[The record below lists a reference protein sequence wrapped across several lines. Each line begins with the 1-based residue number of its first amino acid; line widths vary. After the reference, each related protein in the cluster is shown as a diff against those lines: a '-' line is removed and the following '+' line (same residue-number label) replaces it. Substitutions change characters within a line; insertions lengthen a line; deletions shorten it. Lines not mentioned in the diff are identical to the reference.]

1 MRTFKTITLIL
12 LILLFAGEVMAG
24 GYGVSGVGIRALSMA
39 GAFRAVADDWSA
51 AYYNPAGL
59 VNLLEHQLA
68 FGADFYN
75 HRPEFT
81 PDVTSGGYS
90 FGYYDGQQRVP
101 NDKIAYTPYMSGV
114 IILPMFE
121 NVNTGLAIF
130 QPFDF
135 ASEWDIFRL
144 SPTYNDFIEDTVYLP
159 VEEALVPFPDYS
171 HRMNL
176 DIIDFHPT
184 VAAQLM
190 EDKLALGFGLSIR
203 KGSYL
208 HNRIVLFPN
217 ELQEPYSSRPYDYL
231 VQMSELEATGWGFGF
246 NFGLLYNFSEKIT
259 FGASY
264 QSKTTIS
271 LSGDATT
278 KFYAPGNVNVFNS
291 ADEGTDE
298 KAVFDTANFV
308 HTAIHDVE
316 ADWTLPSE
324 FGFGFSYQISEKVI
338 AAVDFAYTLWS
349 EYEDIA
355 MTINSSEGLGTN
367 DYVNSLMMPTDIIN
381 RWDDAFRV
389 SIGVEGRPD
398 ERFALRGGYSY
409 DQSPI
414 PAKNATVAFNSPA
427 DRHYLSGGG
436 SVFFGMVE
444 LSGAAQVII
453 SPKETVTGLED
464 LNDDGIFDNLG
475 GDYSGVSF
483 VTSLGI
489 TIRF

>member
-12 LILLFAGEVMAG
+12 LILLFSGEIMAG

-59 VNLLEHQLA
+59 VNLLENQLA

-81 PDVTSGGYS
+81 PDVTKGGYS

-101 NDKIAYTPYMSGV
+101 HDQIAYTPYASGI

-121 NVNTGLAIF
+121 NVSAGLAIF
-130 QPFDF
+130 EPFDF

-144 SPTYNDFIEDTVYLP
+144 SPTYNDFIEDTSYLP
-159 VEEALVPFPDYS
+159 VEEARVPFPDYS

-176 DIIDFHPT
+176 DVIDFHPT
-184 VAAQLM
+184 IAAQLM
-190 EDKLALGFGLSIR
+190 EDKLSLGFGFSIR
-203 KGSYL
+203 RGSYL
-208 HNRIVLFPN
+208 HNQIVLIPN
-217 ELQEPYSSRPYDYL
+217 ELPEPYSSRPYDYL
-231 VQMSELEATGWGFGF
+231 VQMSELDADGWGFGF
-246 NFGLLYNFSEKIT
+246 NLGLLYNINEKIT

-271 LSGDATT
+271 LSGDATSR
-278 KFYAPGNVNVFNS
+278 FYAPGNVNVFNS
-291 ADEGTDE
+291 TDAGSDEQ
-298 KAVFDTANFV
+298 AVFDTINFV
-308 HTAIHDVE
+308 HTAIHDVD

-324 FGFGFSYQISEKVI
+324 FGFGLSYQVSEKVL

-349 EYEDIA
+349 EYDDII
-355 MTINSSEGLGTN
+355 MKINSSEGLGSVEFIN
-367 DYVNSLMMPTDIIN
+367 NLMMPANIIN
-381 RWDDAFRV
+381 RWDNAFRV

-398 ERFALRGGYSY
+398 ERFTLRGGYSF

-414 PAKNATVAFNSPA
+414 PAENATVAFHSPA

-436 SVFFGMVE
+436 SIFFGQVE
-444 LSGAAQVII
+444 LSGAAQLII
-453 SPKETVTGLED
+453 SPEETVTGLED
-464 LNDDGIFDNLG
+464 LNDDGVFDNLG
-475 GDYSGVSF
+475 GAYSNVAF
-483 VTSLGI
+483 VTSFGI